1 MDPLTI
7 ALTAASF
14 GGKLLSGIGGKNAS
28 AKQGR
33 LQMMEDERIRAL
45 NEEKL
50 DTVNA
55 RREAL
60 GRELLTIE
68 ESHTVV
74 GGTQTDR
81 HSWVDVDAMMAA
93 AERYGVNPATFL
105 QAGGLSA
112 YTQGRDVSVTDQTT
126 TSRGH
131 NAAEAFKLMMPD
143 YSLAQPTQI
152 PVQPSNLSIF
162 GDALSAGASTF
173 GTQARAAQSYDLQMA
188 KLLQAQA
195 LQGMGISNNA
205 YQMTLPV
212 SGQGGFADT
221 AKVVGGL
228 SAGNAN
234 KGDDKYWPAYE
245 QPSPVLWDN
254 KTAESTNPIN
264 PAWGWKIPPGY
275 SNAESWEDTFGEL
288 VSWPYGAIKFANT
301 AAYNLTGNTVEGGI
315 RSYAS
320 GKNWDGSEKRVPP
333 PVVPYVPAGMPASIA
348 YPSWARP

>member
-1 MDPLTI
+1 M
-7 ALTAASF
+7 
-14 GGKLLSGIGGKNAS
+14 LSGFGAKQAAG
-28 AKQGR
+28 KQGR
-33 LQMMEDERIRAL
+33 LQMMEDERIRVL
-45 NEEKL
+45 NEQKL
-50 DTVNA
+50 DQINA

-68 ESHTVV
+68 ESHRVV
-74 GGTQTDR
+74 GGTSSQTDR

-112 YTQGRDVSVTDQTT
+112 YTQGRDVNSSWTDQTT
-126 TSRGH
+126 ISRGH

-152 PVQPSNLSIF
+152 PLQPSNLSIF
-162 GDALSAGASTF
+162 GDALSAGAKML
-173 GTQARAAQSYDLQMA
+173 GTQARAGQSYDLQMA

-195 LQGMGISNNA
+195 LQGMGMSNNA
-205 YQMTLPV
+205 YQMSV
-212 SGQGGFADT
+212 GAGMNGFADV
-221 AKVVGGL
+221 AKGVGGL
-228 SAGNAN
+228 SVSAPSSG
-234 KGDDKYWPAYE
+234 KTDDDKYWPAYH
-245 QPSPVLWDN
+245 QSSPVLWDN
-254 KTAESTNPIN
+254 KAPESTNPMN

-275 SNAESWEDTFGEL
+275 ANAENWEDTFSEV

-301 AAYNLTGNTVEGGI
+301 LAYNLTGNTVEGGI
-315 RSYAS
+315 RSYAT
-320 GKNWDGSEKRVPP
+320 GKNWDGSLKPEPP